1 MNSLQKFGI
10 ALILVL
16 LAGAVV
22 SAADT
27 AHPVTPSDLVTAS
40 QLNSQL
46 PAVKAGKI
54 VLIHVGFL
62 TMYKMGH
69 IPGSRYA
76 GAASNAGGM
85 AGLKKFVANLPRDQ
99 ANRHLLR
106 MLSLGRLPQ
115 HPPRLSSFEGNG
127 ILQPQGARH
136 PRKTRRRL
144 DRERVSNCKRRVGGF
159 WILDLRFAILD

>member
-85 AGLKKFVANLPRDQ
+85 AGLKKFVANLPNQ
-99 ANRHLLR
+99 AIVIYCGCCPWDDCPNIRPAFQALKE
-106 MLSLGRLPQ
+106 MGFSSLKVLDIPARLGDDWTAKGYPIVKG
-115 HPPRLSSFEGNG
+115 E
-127 ILQPQGARH
+127 
-136 PRKTRRRL
+136 
-144 DRERVSNCKRRVGGF
+144 
-159 WILDLRFAILD
+159 